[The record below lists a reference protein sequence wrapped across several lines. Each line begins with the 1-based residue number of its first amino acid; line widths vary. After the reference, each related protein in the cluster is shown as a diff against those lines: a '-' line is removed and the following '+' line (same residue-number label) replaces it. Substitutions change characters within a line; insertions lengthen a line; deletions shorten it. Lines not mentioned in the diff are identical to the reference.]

1 MTTLSTSPAGGERLH
16 ALDAVRG
23 GALLLG
29 VAFHATMSFLPGPQ
43 IWVMRDAADP
53 GLGLLFFW
61 SHMFRMILF
70 FLIAGYFGRMLVE
83 RRGAGGFVRDRS
95 RRILLPLLLFWLPV
109 MAAIVAMFVWGAA
122 AMNGGTLPSQP
133 APPPAITLAT
143 FPLTHLWFLYVLTLF
158 YLAALAIRRLGGA
171 WLDRGMR
178 ILVRRHAVL
187 GLLAL
192 PLAAALAA
200 RPDWIP
206 SIGIPT
212 PDTGFV
218 PNLAATTAYGMA
230 FGFGWL
236 LNRQS
241 DLLQVFARSWP
252 AYLGIA
258 LGATATFLALLGM
271 ELPVF
276 APEADGTR
284 RLWLAGLYALAA
296 WSWSLAILGAAL
308 RFMTRPSRA
317 LRYCADASY
326 WIYIVHLPVV
336 MALQVA
342 VYPLAASAWVKF
354 ALVLA
359 GAFLILFASY
369 HLLVRHSWLGRW
381 LNGRKYP
388 WKAAKP
394 AMEVKPA

>member
-1 MTTLSTSPAGGERLH
+1 
-16 ALDAVRG
+16 
-23 GALLLG
+23 
-29 VAFHATMSFLPGPQ
+29 
-43 IWVMRDAADP
+43 
-53 GLGLLFFW
+53 
-61 SHMFRMILF
+61 
-70 FLIAGYFGRMLVE
+70 
-83 RRGAGGFVRDRS
+83 
-95 RRILLPLLLFWLPV
+95 
-109 MAAIVAMFVWGAA
+109 
-122 AMNGGTLPSQP
+122 
-133 APPPAITLAT
+133 
-143 FPLTHLWFLYVLTLF
+143 
-158 YLAALAIRRLGGA
+158 
-171 WLDRGMR
+171 MR

-187 GLLAL
+187 VPLAL
-192 PLAAALAA
+192 PLAA
-200 RPDWIP
+200 
-206 SIGIPT
+206 
-212 PDTGFV
+212 
-218 PNLAATTAYGMA
+218 
-230 FGFGWL
+230 
-236 LNRQS
+236 
-241 DLLQVFARSWP
+241 
-252 AYLGIA
+252 
-258 LGATATFLALLGM
+258 
-271 ELPVF
+271 
-276 APEADGTR
+276 
-284 RLWLAGLYALAA
+284 ALAA